1 MQRKA
6 EKKKLIGKRNQIHE
20 ASAPTKVPPPNA
32 LTVRGESHP
41 FLTKDT
47 IPRALVE
54 SPEQDAIYSFFTE
67 FILHTTHPDSQC
79 GIFEHLLPLY
89 TSARHDS
96 VLSLAASA
104 VALVISGG
112 APHRRPRFQMG
123 RVINGIALKKVAL
136 AIQDPIQSV
145 QDQTLMAVLLLG
157 FFDRLH
163 HSAMGIKCTG
173 AHEAGAVALIKH
185 REKQNH
191 QSELS
196 TKLLLAVHSAVVD
209 TAFQYSGAN
218 EKLTAE
224 LTELVL
230 DLPQN
235 TANRLTVISANAAEL
250 GRLAKTVLP
259 SQSTLAST
267 NEIHR
272 ILNIALEINSQFK
285 EWAQSVPENWAWYP
299 ASGFDC
305 PPDRPRELFVYQD
318 RIDFYSEPTM
328 AKVWNSYRSRRMMIL
343 FTVLDCVYEL
353 EPSYNDILARYAR
366 DSLQVT
372 QELVDDICASV
383 PYIFG
388 TKTYGGPGDRACF
401 EYPYYGTTKLSA
413 EHRRAAAAL
422 GALSLSEPLNTSLS
436 AVSLRKGQK
445 KWIVGQIMRIGAS
458 YNLKGP
464 SIGLHNLPVDAL
476 QDIQSDDS
484 AFQNFSQFLEKMQVC
499 TESE

>member
-157 FFDRLH
+157 FFD
-163 HSAMGIKCTG
+163 
-173 AHEAGAVALIKH
+173 
-185 REKQNH
+185 
-191 QSELS
+191 
-196 TKLLLAVHSAVVD
+196 
-209 TAFQYSGAN
+209 
-218 EKLTAE
+218 
-224 LTELVL
+224 
-230 DLPQN
+230 
-235 TANRLTVISANAAEL
+235 
-250 GRLAKTVLP
+250 
-259 SQSTLAST
+259 
-267 NEIHR
+267 
-272 ILNIALEINSQFK
+272 
-285 EWAQSVPENWAWYP
+285 
-299 ASGFDC
+299 
-305 PPDRPRELFVYQD
+305 
-318 RIDFYSEPTM
+318 
-328 AKVWNSYRSRRMMIL
+328 
-343 FTVLDCVYEL
+343 
-353 EPSYNDILARYAR
+353 
-366 DSLQVT
+366 
-372 QELVDDICASV
+372 
-383 PYIFG
+383 
-388 TKTYGGPGDRACF
+388 
-401 EYPYYGTTKLSA
+401 
-413 EHRRAAAAL
+413 
-422 GALSLSEPLNTSLS
+422 
-436 AVSLRKGQK
+436 VSLPFLHSSVFTL
-445 KWIVGQIMRIGAS
+445 IVTVFVFDIFDSKILPGAFFF
-458 YNLKGP
+458 NRE
-464 SIGLHNLPVDAL
+464 
-476 QDIQSDDS
+476 
-484 AFQNFSQFLEKMQVC
+484 NFFAKNPC
-499 TESE
+499 